1 LDPLLELSYVLGAD
15 IVLAAVSCKTIAK
28 EFDPLG
34 RADTTL
40 LMINHQMKLASQI
53 INRSKRGS
61 LTFRDTLASNTV

>member
-1 LDPLLELSYVLGAD
+1 
-15 IVLAAVSCKTIAK
+15 LAAVSCKTIAK